1 MTGAL
6 LEEARRSGR
15 ILVVDDEEDIREAL
29 EMILA
34 LEGYDVRTAD
44 CGAAAIARAEVEH
57 FDLVI
62 TDLKMPGMDGVETL
76 MALKQRHPC
85 LQVIVATGY
94 ASSETARRCLSE
106 GAHDYLKKPFD
117 MDELLRIVERA
128 IADGRVPPDGP
139 SAQRC

>member
-1 MTGAL
+1 M
-6 LEEARRSGR
+6 RGR
-15 ILVVDDEEDIREAL
+15 VLVVDDEEDIRETL

-44 CGAAAIARAEVEH
+44 CGTAAIARSEVEP

-76 MALKQRHPC
+76 MALKQRHPR

-106 GAHDYLKKPFD
+106 GAHAYLKKPFD
-117 MDELLRIVERA
+117 MDELLRLVERA
-128 IADGRVPPDGP
+128 IADGRVPPGGP
-139 SAQRC
+139 AAQWSDPGL

>member
-1 MTGAL
+1 MVTDASR
-6 LEEARRSGR
+6 EEARTRGH

-29 EMILA
+29 GMILSM
-34 LEGYDVRTAD
+34 EGYDVSTAS
-44 CGAAAIARAEVEH
+44 CGDAAVTQAEEVH

-76 MALKQRHPC
+76 MTLRRRHPG

-106 GAHDYLKKPFD
+106 GAHDYITKPFD
-117 MDELLRIVERA
+117 MDDLLRLVQQA
-128 IADGRVPPDGP
+128 IAAGRAHLGGAP
-139 SAQRC
+139 AET